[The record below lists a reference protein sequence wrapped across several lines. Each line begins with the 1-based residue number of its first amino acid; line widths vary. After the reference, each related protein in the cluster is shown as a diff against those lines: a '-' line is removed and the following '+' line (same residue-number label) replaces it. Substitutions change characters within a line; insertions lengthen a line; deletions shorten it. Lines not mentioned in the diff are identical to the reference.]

1 MDVRWMVLIVG
12 GYLLGSVPFGLVLAR
27 LVAGIDPRQE
37 GSGNIGATNV
47 ARLTGLKL
55 GVLTLLLDVAKGA
68 VPTMLALNWLDPP
81 RAAVV
86 GLCAFAGHVWPLYLG
101 FNGGKGVATALGVL
115 LAWSQLACLLVVGI
129 FGLAAWA
136 KGYVSLAS
144 MLSVASAPVWL
155 LVLDLPSAFVV
166 ASVVIAL
173 VVVWR
178 HRENIARLRQ
188 GLEPSFRKS
197 ET

>member
-1 MDVRWMVLIVG
+1 MLG
-12 GYLLGSVPFGLVLAR
+12 AYLLGSVPFGLLLAR
-27 LVAGIDPRQE
+27 FGAGIDPRQE

-47 ARLTGLKL
+47 ARLAGMRM
-55 GVLTLLLDVAKGA
+55 GVLTLLLDVAKGT
-68 VPTMLALNWLDPP
+68 VPTMLALDWLDPS
-81 RAAVV
+81 RAALV

-101 FNGGKGVATALGVL
+101 FKGGKGVATALGVL
-115 LAWSQLACLLVVGI
+115 LAWSQLACLLVVGV
-129 FGLAAWA
+129 FGLIAWA

-144 MLSVASAPVWL
+144 MLGMASAPVWL
-155 LVLDLPSAFVV
+155 LVLDLPSAFVL

-197 ET
+197 